1 MDRYEKLRIIIPGE
15 KDSRFEDDSENKE
28 CYTTKLLTE
37 EFSLAA
43 EEGAFYRRRERVG
56 FKPFRR

>member
-1 MDRYEKLRIIIPGE
+1 MLRMIIAGE
-15 KDSRFEDDSENKE
+15 KDSRFEDDSDNKE

-43 EEGAFYRRRERVG
+43 EEGAFYRRREHVD
-56 FKPFRR
+56 FEPFRW